1 MGGRLRGRRSRA
13 RRPHTLRAA
22 GARLACRPRPPLHL
36 PRQPCR
42 PARSRPGHPGSTG
55 RGHRLQHRR
64 TAGFLRPSHPTPRRF
79 RDMTTT
85 ASDTPA
91 SASDLRNKLVDLLR
105 DQNTVRTPAVDT
117 ALRGVPRHLFLPG
130 VSLTEAYVN
139 EAVYTKHDDSRG
151 ASISAASQPAMVA
164 MMLEQLHLRPGQRVL
179 ELGAGTGYNAALMA
193 AIVGEAGHVT
203 TIDVDEDLVDD
214 AREHLN
220 TAEITNVDVVLGDGA
235 LGHPEAAP
243 YDRVIATVG
252 AFETPTPWLD
262 QLAPHGRL
270 VLPLRLAGAAS
281 RSTIFERDQ
290 GGWSSSGS
298 EMVVFMPL
306 RGIAD
311 DARRIIDLT
320 GDGQVS
326 LQAHQDNDAATD
338 PGALAG
344 VLDTPRHEVWTGVLF
359 APRVSFEWLDLW
371 LACHLANPIMR
382 MNVEPAAKHNGLV
395 SPMFPTVA
403 MATTTEDG
411 SLAYLTIRRAEST
424 PEAGKL
430 FEVGVIGHG
439 PTGQRFA
446 EHVGQDISTWDTGF
460 RARSVRIAIPDT
472 PPAAD
477 PDQGRFV
484 LHRPHHP
491 ITVTWE

>member
-1 MGGRLRGRRSRA
+1 
-13 RRPHTLRAA
+13 
-22 GARLACRPRPPLHL
+22 
-36 PRQPCR
+36 
-42 PARSRPGHPGSTG
+42 
-55 RGHRLQHRR
+55 
-64 TAGFLRPSHPTPRRF
+64 
-79 RDMTTT
+79 MTT
-85 ASDTPA
+85 ALSDTPA
-91 SASDLRNKLVDLLR
+91 FASCLRTKLVDLLR
-105 DQNTVRTPAVDT
+105 DQNTVRTSAVDA
-117 ALRGVPRHLFLPG
+117 ALRSVPRHLFLPG
-130 VSLTEAYVN
+130 VSLQEAYVN
-139 EAVYTKHDDSRG
+139 EAVYTKHDDSGG

-164 MMLEQLHLRPGQRVL
+164 MMLEQLHLEPGQRVL

-193 AIVGEAGHVT
+193 AIVGAAGHVT
-203 TIDVDEDLVDD
+203 TIDVDEDLVHG
-214 AREHLN
+214 ARDHLT
-220 TAEITNVDVVLGDGA
+220 TAAVTNVDVVLGDGA
-235 LGHPEAAP
+235 LGHPDTAP

-252 AFETPTPWLD
+252 AFEVPTAWLD

-281 RSTIFERDQ
+281 HSIIFERDQ
-290 GGWSSSGS
+290 DGWSSRGS
-298 EMVVFMPL
+298 EMAVFMPL

-320 GDGQVS
+320 GDGEVS
-326 LQAHQDNDAATD
+326 LQAHKDNDSATN

-359 APRVSFEWLDLW
+359 APKVSFEWLDLW

-382 MNVEPAAKHNGLV
+382 MNVASAAKHSGLV

-411 SLAYLTIRRAEST
+411 SLAYLTIRRAE
-424 PEAGKL
+424 PAPGGGKL

-439 PTGQRFA
+439 PTGQHLA
-446 EHVGQDISTWDTGF
+446 QHVGQAISTWDTGF
-460 RARSVRIAIPDT
+460 RTRRVRFAIPGT

-477 PDQGRFV
+477 PGQGRFV
-484 LHRPHHP
+484 LHRPLHP